1 METHPGEGVM
11 KKKFPNSMKPSHRWV
26 HGEFWNLRRQHNQE
40 GKKENP
46 QNMCLTA
53 STCGEVAHV
62 MVSASSKWG
71 LGSEA
76 RAASL
81 VFRVRI
87 GLECPEDNLRE
98 LM

>member
-53 STCGEVAHV
+53 TPSRKVAQMLV
-62 MVSASSKWG
+62 IPTNEWG
-71 LGSEA
+71 LDREA
-76 RAASL
+76 WVAC
-81 VFRVRI
+81 I
-87 GLECPEDNLRE
+87 G
-98 LM
+98 